1 MTSRW
6 LLFQKVL
13 KGKHGYDLQ
22 RERFQEEC
30 FEKGYA
36 EIASLMKDG
45 TVWADVGWESFE
57 YFTELYKPLPK
68 MPGTPAAVV
77 LPRIEDGDEQDGENL
92 DYPGVRGR
100 RSMLSLK
107 ENCVIPGTSS
117 PEL

>member
-1 MTSRW
+1 
-6 LLFQKVL
+6 
-13 KGKHGYDLQ
+13 
-22 RERFQEEC
+22 
-30 FEKGYA
+30 
-36 EIASLMKDG
+36 
-45 TVWADVGWESFE
+45 
-57 YFTELYKPLPK
+57 